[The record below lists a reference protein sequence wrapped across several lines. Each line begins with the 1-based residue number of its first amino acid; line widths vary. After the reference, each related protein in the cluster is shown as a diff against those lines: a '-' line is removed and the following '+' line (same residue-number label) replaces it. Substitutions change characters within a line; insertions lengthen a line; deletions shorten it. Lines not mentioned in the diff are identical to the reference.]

1 MHDFR
6 FSQPNQVVAVC
17 CYCAL
22 VVLAGLYV
30 TIALAPAIATRFD
43 VSETQATLSTS
54 VFGLVYALSFPL
66 VGWWS
71 DRVGR
76 RALIAPGLFAGAVA
90 TALCGYA
97 PTFPMFL
104 CARAAAG
111 AAAATYPSLAFAY
124 LAERMPER
132 IRVTVFGIVSFAFL
146 VAAPVGQLAA
156 IWLNGAIGLVGFW
169 TVSGFLLA
177 IGGVLFRLLPGDA
190 SATPHRL
197 PARGDSRARV
207 RDPRLLAAYLSAATL
222 FFAFV
227 VIFTALASKHSQLG
241 SVAQR
246 FRLLSTPVML
256 LTLVAG
262 NFLKS
267 TPAPR
272 LLAFALAF
280 AGVGCLSFAQSEY
293 APTLCGVVLVCAG
306 VALGVPSLVTWI
318 SSIADDGRR
327 GLALSLYSCCLFMGA
342 TAGAPFAA
350 LTARWFPL
358 GPLIAAA
365 ALAISSTLCVCI
377 AASSP
382 PPIPIDGKRTS

>member
-1 MHDFR
+1 VHDFR

-76 RALIAPGLFAGAVA
+76 RALIAVA